1 MAMGAGIKSSKM
13 NLWECKVA
21 VTHKPGYSNVPTTL
35 QTRAN
40 TFIQAKAY
48 FQTFGQLLSEPRII
62 QPETP

>member
-1 MAMGAGIKSSKM
+1 M